1 MKSSKLSKLLQKVN
15 PRSVLTASLLSASLG
30 SGMALASI
38 LWGGADE
45 QSAWVMGVVFSIIM
59 ASMLINEDE
68 S

>member
-1 MKSSKLSKLLQKVN
+1 MKSSKLWKLLQKVN

-30 SGMALASI
+30 SGMTLASI
-38 LWGGADE
+38 LWMGADE
-45 QSAWVMGVVFSIIM
+45 RSAWVTGVAFSIIM